1 MPSALPPLTSG
12 EKTKTPWCSVIIPT
26 LNEERYIGA
35 TLQRLTEAPQTT
47 SFEIIV
53 ADGGSTDATV
63 AIALRYGARI
73 VRAARGRATQL
84 NTGAAAARGR
94 SFLFLHADTLPPP
107 DFARHFPAERE
118 APPACFRLRFQGQR
132 SSALLRLYS
141 YCTRFDIDAFRFGDQ
156 ALWVLRR
163 DFEAVGGYPADWQ
176 LLEDNYLVRRLR
188 QHCGGFRI
196 LPDAVTTSP
205 RKYVRN
211 GFAYTQ
217 LVYTLLY
224 ALYRCGAG
232 QRRLLFLYR
241 ALLQ

>member
-1 MPSALPPLTSG
+1 MTSAQPPPTPRG
-12 EKTKTPWCSVIIPT
+12 KTTTPWCSVIIPT
-26 LNEERYIGA
+26 LNEAPYIGA
-35 TLQRLTEAPQTT
+35 TLQRLTAAPRTT

-63 AIALRYGARI
+63 AIAQEHGARI
-73 VRAARGRATQL
+73 VRSPRGRAAQL
-84 NTGAAAARGR
+84 NAGAAAATGQ
-94 SFLFLHADTLPPP
+94 SFLFLHADTLPPR
-107 DFARHFPAERE
+107 DFARYFPVGDDA
-118 APPACFRLRFQGQR
+118 APACFRLRFEGQDGSR
-132 SSALLRLYS
+132 LLRFYS

-188 QHCGGFRI
+188 RHCGKFRI
-196 LPDAVTTSP
+196 LPGAVTTSP

-217 LVYTLLY
+217 VVYALLY
-224 ALYRCGAG
+224 TLYRCGAG
-232 QRRLLFLYR
+232 QRLLLFLYR
-241 ALLQ
+241 VFLK